1 MTSSVLAHFIVAAF
15 PVGAIAAALSD
26 AATFTIPNRLTI
38 AIAAAFF
45 PVALILGLPVQTIGA
60 CAAVG
65 VLALVVGVGLF
76 AMNWCG
82 GGDAK
87 LLAACALWLGVPA
100 VLPFLFAMSVVGG
113 ILALILVVGRKT
125 NLGGFLAAGWA
136 WLERRMAP
144 LLERLRK
151 ALAGPH
157 GAGPAWLGRT
167 GSPEGPAGP
176 VWVARL
182 FSPTEALPY
191 GIAIAVGA
199 LIAFPSSPVMQ
210 ALGGH

>member
-1 MTSSVLAHFIVAAF
+1 MTSSVLAHVIVAAF
-15 PVGAIAAALSD
+15 PVGVIAAAMAD
-26 AATFTIPNRLTI
+26 ATTFTIPNRLSI

-45 PVALILGLPVQTIGA
+45 PVALILGLPIQAIGA

-65 VLALVVGVGLF
+65 VLALIVGIGMF

-113 ILALILVVGRKT
+113 LLALTLMLARKT
-125 NLGGFLAAGWA
+125 VLGDLIAVGSANLSRRLSPMLAMAGKP
-136 WLERRMAP
+136 AP
-144 LLERLRK
+144 DG
-151 ALAGPH
+151 AAQAGPT
-157 GAGPAWLGRT
+157 WIR
-167 GSPEGPAGP
+167 
-176 VWVARL
+176 RL
-182 FSPTEALPY
+182 LDPTEALPY
-191 GIAIAVGA
+191 GVAIAIGA
-199 LIAFPSSPVMQ
+199 LIAFPSSPVVQ

>member
-26 AATFTIPNRLTI
+26 ATTFTIPNRLTI

-87 LLAACALWLGVPA
+87 LLAACALWLGLPA
-100 VLPFLFAMSVVGG
+100 MLPFLFYMSLFGG
-113 ILALILVVGRKT
+113 ALALGLILARKMMLGALVA
-125 NLGGFLAAGWA
+125 GG
-136 WLERRMAP
+136 P
-144 LLERLRK
+144 S
-151 ALAGPH
+151 
-157 GAGPAWLGRT
+157 WLGRLLA
-167 GSPEGPAGP
+167 PE
-176 VWVARL
+176 
-182 FSPTEALPY
+182 EALPY
-191 GIAIAVGA
+191 GVAIALGA
-199 LIAFPSSPVMQ
+199 LIAFPSSPIFA